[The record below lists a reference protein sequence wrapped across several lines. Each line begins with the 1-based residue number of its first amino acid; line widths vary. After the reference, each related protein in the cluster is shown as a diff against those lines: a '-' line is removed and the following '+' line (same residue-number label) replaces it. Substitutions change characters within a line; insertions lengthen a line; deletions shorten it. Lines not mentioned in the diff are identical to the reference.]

1 MPNKKI
7 NYIVNIYLSNVNKEN
22 NFISLKLNKR
32 GLDYLKKMFESRKV
46 IDCGGYIVDLSK
58 VLYINY
64 KEV

>member
-1 MPNKKI
+1 MPNKKA
-7 NYIVNIYLSNVNKEN
+7 NYIVNIYLYNTIKEN
-22 NFISLKLNKR
+22 NLISLKLNKR
-32 GLDYLKKMFESRKV
+32 GLDYLKKMFESKKV